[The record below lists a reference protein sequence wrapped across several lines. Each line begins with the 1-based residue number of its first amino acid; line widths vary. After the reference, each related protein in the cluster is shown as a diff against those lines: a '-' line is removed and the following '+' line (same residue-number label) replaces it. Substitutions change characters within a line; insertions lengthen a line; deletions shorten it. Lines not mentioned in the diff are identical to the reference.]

1 MSDSIRK
8 MMEATAARLPGW
20 FVGVHPHFWSYLG
33 EYGATYHVVLTL
45 DAKTQV
51 DAHGTSLP
59 DVLAE
64 AEAKAMEAMRRT
76 DPPKDVGM
84 EVAEV
89 AVQVPQ
95 KLPDALFLTSGR
107 TCVTLKQDPREPY
120 STCFRFARDVI
131 ADLVNNQRADAVR
144 EDRKNVA
151 ALAVSRVPS
160 APTDTTEGDP
170 SSPTNKNSTCGNWP
184 PRRKRPSAPPTPSPP
199 CESCRR
205 RCLR

>member
-64 AEAKAMEAMRRT
+64 AEAKAKAMRRT
-76 DPPKDVGM
+76 DPPKDV
-84 EVAEV
+84 
-89 AVQVPQ
+89 
-95 KLPDALFLTSGR
+95 
-107 TCVTLKQDPREPY
+107 
-120 STCFRFARDVI
+120 
-131 ADLVNNQRADAVR
+131 
-144 EDRKNVA
+144 A
-151 ALAVSRVPS
+151 ALAMSRVPS

-170 SSPTNKNSTCGNWP
+170 S
-184 PRRKRPSAPPTPSPP
+184 
-199 CESCRR
+199 
-205 RCLR
+205 